1 MKQRE
6 VQDEDHNRWTC
17 VQALAG
23 VDGDAAAVAQ
33 AKADSSNGPVAVVC
47 TPSGGAGT
55 VRLEL
60 SSGWDTEM
68 SDQALVAAIQGAAR

>member
-6 VQDEDHNRWTC
+6 VQDEDNNRWTC

-23 VDGDAAAVAQ
+23 VDGDAAAVAE
-33 AKADSSNGPVAVVC
+33 AKTESDNGAVAVVC
-47 TPSGGAGT
+47 TPSGGAKT

-60 SSGWDTEM
+60 SPGWDAAM
-68 SDQALVAAIQGAAR
+68 SDEALVAAIHDAIA